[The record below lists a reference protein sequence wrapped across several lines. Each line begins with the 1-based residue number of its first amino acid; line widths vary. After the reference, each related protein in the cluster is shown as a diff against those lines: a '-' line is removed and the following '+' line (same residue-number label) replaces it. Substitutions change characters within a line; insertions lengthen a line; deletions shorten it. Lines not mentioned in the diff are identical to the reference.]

1 EFSQGLGAENHPEG
15 GVLQIHVGR
24 LTHGA
29 ASKMMGSFRTQAL
42 IPGLHEI
49 QVCVES
55 NHTESNCE
63 TYYWMTSGD
72 PLMPATIAM
81 HWSEDRMLWLRVE
94 GLEGMSYRIQMSHDL
109 ETWVDFADAPGPLT
123 ELPIPQ
129 DLSEGVPATFFRLVS
144 GMQ

>member
-1 EFSQGLGAENHPEG
+1 
-15 GVLQIHVGR
+15 
-24 LTHGA
+24 
-29 ASKMMGSFRTQAL
+29 
-42 IPGLHEI
+42 
-49 QVCVES
+49 
-55 NHTESNCE
+55 SNCE